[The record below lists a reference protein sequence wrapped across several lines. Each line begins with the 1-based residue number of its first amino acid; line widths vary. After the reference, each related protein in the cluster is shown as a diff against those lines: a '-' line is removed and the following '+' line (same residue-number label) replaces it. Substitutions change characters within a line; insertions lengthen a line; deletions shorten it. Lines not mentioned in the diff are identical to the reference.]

1 MWILLRAGRN
11 SARASVTRSGP
22 PSQPHTWGWPARL
35 IWMLI
40 FGILLAHWW
49 RFTVFFLLPLMV
61 ITIIV
66 ALCSVRGQAAKRTA
80 ADDAL
85 DRAMTDL
92 RASKDAPR

>member
-22 PSQPHTWGWPARL
+22 QSQPHTWGWPARL
-35 IWMLI
+35 IWMLGV

-49 RFTVFFLLPLMV
+49 KFTVFFLLPLTV

-66 ALCSVRGQAAKRTA
+66 ALC
-80 ADDAL
+80 
-85 DRAMTDL
+85 
-92 RASKDAPR
+92 